1 MRRPGK
7 RRSGDDVTEQ
17 AAFDFA
23 AARDDAAGEVAAGEV
38 AGGEVAEAPTYTV
51 VELNSLVRD
60 VLRRAQPDEVWV
72 RGEVQNLSTSSAGH
86 SYFSLVEKAVRGDRA
101 QGRLDVALFRD
112 DARGVRRA
120 LKEVPGAELGNDVE
134 VRIRGRVTVYPPTG
148 RYQLVMTGIDPVF
161 TVGGIAANRERVLRA
176 LAAEGLL
183 ELNGRLP
190 LPPVPL
196 RIGLVTS
203 SGSAAYHDFVRE
215 LEGAPHAWQVV
226 VADVRVQGAAAAG
239 RIKWALGQLAQL
251 DLDVVVLARGGGSRA
266 DLAPF
271 DTELVA
277 RAIAAMDVP
286 VITGVG
292 HEIDRSVADEV
303 AHSACKTPTACAQLL
318 VRQVDEFVGALDHAS
333 QRVAARARQR
343 MAVANRELDDAARRA
358 SRSAL
363 VAVGREHARLD
374 RVHGR
379 LDELGR
385 RRGSELRAGLDVRAR
400 RLVELGHHATRAR
413 QAALVARH
421 RDVATHAQHQLE
433 RAAMR
438 LAHDDA
444 VVRALD
450 PRRVLERG
458 YSITRGDDGRVLRAA
473 DAVAPGALVH
483 TELAGGRITSRVEAV
498 DHTTA
503 DPNDTDTETTTE
515 GPGG

>member
-1 MRRPGK
+1 MMEHG
-7 RRSGDDVTEQ
+7 GIMEQ
-17 AAFDFA
+17 PSFGFA
-23 AARDDAAGEVAAGEV
+23 DEEP
-38 AGGEVAEAPTYTV
+38 EATTYTV
-51 VELNSLVRD
+51 VELNSWGRD
-60 VLRRAQPDEVWV
+60 AHRRAQPEEVWV

-86 SYFSLVEKAVRGDRA
+86 SYFSLVEKAGRGDRV

-176 LAAEGLL
+176 LAAEDLL
-183 ELNGRLP
+183 DVNARKFLA
-190 LPPVPL
+190 PVPL
-196 RIGLVTS
+196 RIGLITS
-203 SGSAAYHDFVRE
+203 SGSAAYHDFVHE
-215 LEGAPHAWQVV
+215 LEGAPYAWRVI
-226 VADVRVQGAAAAG
+226 VADVRVQGAAAAR

-286 VITGVG
+286 VFTGVG
-292 HEIDRSVADEV
+292 HEVDRSVADEV
-303 AHSACKTPTACAQLL
+303 AHTACKTPTACAQLL
-318 VRQVDEFVGALDHAS
+318 VRHVEEFVGALDHAS

-343 MAVANRELDDAARRA
+343 MAVAGRELDDAARRTR
-358 SRSAL
+358 RSASG
-363 VAVGREHARLD
+363 AVVREHTRLD
-374 RVHGR
+374 RAHGR
-379 LDELGR
+379 LDELARRRTAELSARLDLCARRVGELGR
-385 RRGSELRAGLDVRAR
+385 RAAR
-400 RLVELGHHATRAR
+400 DRRVTVDAR
-413 QAALVARH
+413 EREI
-421 RDVATHAQHQLE
+421 ATHAQHHLE

-438 LAHDDA
+438 LDSHEA

-458 YSITRGDDGRVLRAA
+458 YSITRDADGRVVRTT
-473 DAVAPGALVH
+473 DAVETGVQID
-483 TELAGGRITSRVEAV
+483 TEIAGGRISSRVESV
-498 DHTTA
+498 I
-503 DPNDTDTETTTE
+503 PMEE
-515 GPGG
+515 SSE